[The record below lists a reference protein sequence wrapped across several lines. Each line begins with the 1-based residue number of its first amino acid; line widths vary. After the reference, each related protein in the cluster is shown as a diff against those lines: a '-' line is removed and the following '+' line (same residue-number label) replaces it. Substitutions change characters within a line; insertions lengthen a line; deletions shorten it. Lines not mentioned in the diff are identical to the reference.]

1 MIRNIVFDMGNVL
14 IRFDPEEFISR
25 AGITDPADRRIVRE
39 ELFASVEWAQMDM
52 GVETEASF
60 EPKVLAR
67 IPEHLKEPVR
77 DLLHNWAFPRQ
88 MIPGMEELVQRLKN
102 AGYGIY
108 LLSNASVNQPGY
120 WNQLPV
126 SRLFDGTLVSAFV
139 KTVKPCPLIYQ
150 LFTEKFSLRGEEC
163 LFIDDAPINVAGA
176 VAAGWSG
183 IVFYGDAKQLEEKMR
198 KMGLAF

>member
-67 IPEHLKEPVR
+67 IPERLKEPVR

>member
-14 IRFDPEEFISR
+14 IRFDPAEFIAR
-25 AGITDPADRRIVRE
+25 AGITDPADQKIVRE

-60 EPKVLAR
+60 EPKVVAR
-67 IPEHLKEPVR
+67 VPAHLREPVR
-77 DLLHNWAFPRQ
+77 ELLHNWAFPRQ
-88 MIPGMEELVQRLKN
+88 MVPGMEELVQRLKD

-108 LLSNASVNQPGY
+108 LLSNASVNQPVY

-139 KTVKPCPLIYQ
+139 KTVKPRPEIYQ
-150 LFTEKFSLRGEEC
+150 MFTEKFSLRGEEC

-176 VAAGWSG
+176 IAAGWNG

-198 KMGLAF
+198 KMGLSF

>member
-14 IRFDPEEFISR
+14 IQFGPEEFISR

-67 IPEHLKEPVR
+67 IPERLKEPVR

-139 KTVKPCPLIYQ
+139 KTVKPCPQIYQ

>member
-52 GVETEASF
+52 GMETEASF

-67 IPEHLKEPVR
+67 IPERLKEPVR

-139 KTVKPCPLIYQ
+139 KTVKPCPQIYQ

>member
-67 IPEHLKEPVR
+67 IPERLKEPVR

-108 LLSNASVNQPGY
+108 LLSNASVNQPVY

-139 KTVKPCPLIYQ
+139 KTVKPCPQIYQ

>member
-67 IPEHLKEPVR
+67 IPERLKEPVR

-88 MIPGMEELVQRLKN
+88 MIPGMEELVRRLKN

-108 LLSNASVNQPGY
+108 LLSNASVNQPVY

-139 KTVKPCPLIYQ
+139 KTVKPCPQIYQ